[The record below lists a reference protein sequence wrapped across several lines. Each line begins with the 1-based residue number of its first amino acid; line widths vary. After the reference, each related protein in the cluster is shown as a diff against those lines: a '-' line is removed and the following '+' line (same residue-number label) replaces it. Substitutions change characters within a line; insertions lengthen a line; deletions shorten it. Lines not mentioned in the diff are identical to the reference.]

1 MVDFD
6 SRARQWDSNPVFLER
21 ALRVADGIRARV
33 PLGPS
38 TRALDF
44 GCGTGLLSFAL
55 RDHVGHITLQDSS
68 AGMLEVLR
76 EKIARQGVTNMT
88 VREGEQWADLPPEG
102 RYTLVY
108 TSMTLHHIPD
118 TDATLRAF
126 HRALRPGGF
135 LCVADLDA
143 EDGTFHGPE
152 VEVHHGFERGELA
165 RRAARS
171 GFADLSF
178 DTVFEMRREL
188 AGEVRRDPVF
198 LMVARR
204 V

>member
-55 RDHVGHITLQDSS
+55 KDHVGHITLQDSS

-76 EKIARQGVTNMT
+76 EKIALQGTRNMT
-88 VREGEQWADLPPEG
+88 VLEGEQLVDLPPEE

-126 HRALRPGGF
+126 HGALRPGGF

-143 EDGTFHGPE
+143 EDGSFHSEDTG
-152 VEVHHGFERGELA
+152 VFHNGFEREAIAALA
-165 RRAARS
+165 AAA
-171 GFADLSF
+171 GFAD
-178 DTVFEMRREL
+178 V
-188 AGEVRRDPVF
+188 AVRAASVVRKPQRDYPVF
-198 LMVARR
+198 LLTARA
-204 V
+204 